1 MRIAIFGG
9 AFNPVHCEHVN
20 LAIAAVRELKLDKL
34 IIMPTAIS
42 PHKGGR
48 LCVDLW
54 QRFEMCRLAFAS
66 IPQAEVSNYELSK
79 GGVSYSY
86 LTCRHFADV
95 YPDAERFFVIGADM
109 LRDFP
114 DWVNPR
120 DILKTFK
127 LAACAREN
135 GADFNGYKEKVESK
149 LSTKVTVIPYVGE
162 KVSSTTV
169 RTLAALGEDF
179 GAYVSAEVCQYI
191 KSRGLYSLDGLSRVK
206 DMLTPERW
214 AHTVRVALM
223 CAKNASRAG
232 IDEKQAITMAAL
244 HDCAK
249 YLPADS
255 PLLCGFQPP
264 DVPPPVLHQF
274 SGAYVAEHT
283 FGLRDATCLDAIRYH
298 TTGRENMTEAGMLLF
313 LCDMLEEGRSFNGVE
328 ELRALFKRDLRLC
341 FKEALGQQI
350 DYLKTTG
357 GKIDPLTQKAYDFIK
372 EKVNG

>member
-9 AFNPVHCEHVN
+9 AFNPVHREHVN

-34 IIMPTAIS
+34 IIMPTAVS
-42 PHKGGR
+42 PHKGGK

-54 QRFEMCRLAFAS
+54 QRFEMCRLAFAA

-86 LTCRHFADV
+86 LTCRHFADI

-109 LRDFP
+109 LCDFP
-114 DWVNPR
+114 DWVNPQ

-135 GADFNGYKEKVESK
+135 GSDFNGYKERVERK
-149 LSTKVTVIPYVGE
+149 FSTKVTVIPYVGE
-162 KVSSTTV
+162 KVSSTAV

-191 KSRGLYSLDGLSRVK
+191 RSRGLYSLDGLSRVK
-206 DMLTPERW
+206 DLLKPERW

-249 YLPADS
+249 YLSADS
-255 PLLCGFQPP
+255 PLLRGFQPP

-283 FGLRDATCLDAIRYH
+283 FGLHDETCLDAIRYH
-298 TTGRENMTEAGMLLF
+298 TTGREDMTQAGMLLF
-313 LCDMLEEGRSFNGVE
+313 LSDMLEEGRNFKGVE
-328 ELRALFKRDLRLC
+328 ELRALFKRDLSLC
-341 FKEALGQQI
+341 FKEALRQQI

-357 GKIDPLTQKAYDFIK
+357 GKIDPLTQRAYDFIK
-372 EKVNG
+372 EKANG